1 MQNQLKKWVP
11 WGIAFIIVMTA
22 VMVQNAAIDASEVY
36 MGDVY
41 LGTTADTDA
50 IDAYYEALQAD
61 ISASGYYETQFDS
74 VLRFEA
80 VKCKEDALTQTADLN
95 KLIED
100 HMAYATYG
108 YALYV
113 DGEEFVAFR
122 TQADADAFLKRVKNL
137 YVDSAEN
144 AEFYENVAVERVQVL
159 PKEVETVDFAIE
171 KVLGGKE
178 ELETYVVEKGDTTWD
193 IANRFGLSVEE
204 LAGANGEVDLTRLQ
218 IGQTISLNT
227 PKPWF
232 QVVTTET
239 VEEEQPIIGTTYY
252 EKNADMYVG
261 EQKIKTQ
268 GKDGLK
274 NVVIE
279 KTYINGRLEQEQV
292 VSEEVV
298 VEPVHTVMLTGSKW
312 REVAASG
319 EFVNPASGV
328 LTSRFGTRWG
338 RMHEGIDIGAPTGTP
353 IRAADAGVVTA
364 ARYITGYGYTVI
376 LDHGNGINTL
386 YGHASALLVEV
397 GQTVEKNETI
407 ARVGTSGSTT
417 GSCLHFEVRLNG
429 EPIDP
434 LPYVNYE

>member
-50 IDAYYEALQAD
+50 IDAYYEALRAD
-61 ISASGYYETQFDS
+61 ISASGYYETQFES

-353 IRAADAGVVTA
+353 IKAADAGVVTA